1 MVFLHCANLAAL
13 ELSPR
18 IPFPICFSAGVG
30 QERDCVRLGRWKRNS
45 HYEPKVL
52 VVTDGE
58 HTLRVRP
65 HALVRVQ
72 ISAVLSSR
80 ERLQSHKPTRPHE
93 PLASLP
99 PSFLVVP
106 PGRWIS
112 SWFSGILERLPFVH
126 SLVLHS
132 GRPFSLTSSV
142 SLWPVTSSSSAAT
155 QGSVLWEISFWKQPC
170 RFPHGQTLTAVAVG
184 AGTAPENRTLKMVIY
199 NGSWDPITFTDIDA
213 LCHQQRGHWPLMA
226 HSGKIV

>member
-58 HTLRVRP
+58 RTLQVRP
-65 HALVRVQ
+65 HTLVRVQ

-80 ERLQSHKPTRPHE
+80 DSRVTSQRGLT
-93 PLASLP
+93 SL
-99 PSFLVVP
+99 S
-106 PGRWIS
+106 
-112 SWFSGILERLPFVH
+112 PFVLPRGPARPLDIL
-126 SLVLHS
+126 LVFWNPGTTPVCPLTPALHS
-132 GRPFSLTSSV
+132 GKPFSLTSSV
-142 SLWPVTSSSSAAT
+142 SLWPATSSSSAAT
-155 QGSVLWEISFWKQPC
+155 QGSVLWEISLSKQPC
-170 RFPHGQTLTAVAVG
+170 SFPHGQILTAVAVG

-199 NGSWDPITFTDIDA
+199 NGSRDPITFTDIDA